1 MRARQGTDDAS
12 CDLPLLSTTIV
23 HRWTAVLRIQGSAY
37 VKSLRETSRS

>member
-23 HRWTAVLRIQGSAY
+23 HQWTAVLRIQGSAY